1 METKTTRT
9 FLALAISGALSTPAF
24 ADVVLSQYVEGGS
37 FNKAIEIANTSNV
50 EVSLNGFQ
58 LAKSTNGGGSWTQT
72 LSLDGKTIAANDVL
86 VISHPSANAAIQ
98 AVTDENNGSVV
109 NFNGDDPVAL
119 LNSDNSVHDI
129 IGVMGDVDF
138 AKDKTLVRNSDS
150 LTPSSTYVA
159 SQWTVLGKDNIEGLG
174 ELDGGTPPVVFNCTV
189 DGRAP
194 SFTSIQ
200 EIQGEGAT
208 SPFINGYP
216 YITDDEYFVRGVVS
230 AVTTGLTKGFY
241 LQAETDDSNPNTS
254 EGLFVYTGETSI
266 NLQPGDVVCARGKVQ
281 EFYNLTQLKVE
292 DGNYVK
298 QSETTAPE
306 AVAMQIAESDANFD
320 ETLER
325 YEGMLVKTSQE
336 LDMRVTRTFGFDY
349 AARRNNMV
357 LAQGRPNMQPNQNN
371 VAGSDEAKAQAEE
384 NAHRRLFVESDAK
397 APSGVIP
404 YYPDFGRTDVD
415 QDGST
420 EDYIRIDDTVVGLE
434 GVVSYSFGDYR
445 LIATNTL
452 NDDNFVHNDPRTE
465 KPKLKRGGDLRI
477 ATFNVLNYFNSPQ
490 GGDQNPRGQN
500 RGANKPGE
508 FEVQQAKI
516 VDAILRLDADIIGL
530 MEIENNG
537 FGQGAAIRQL
547 VEELNKNIDKKH
559 KQYQFV
565 SLDTNEDGT
574 IDEMDYVGTD
584 AITTGVIYRSA
595 KVKLKKTRV
604 IPMPRQDAP
613 PVLDDDGKVIEDG
626 KNFQRDSF
634 APTFKVKG
642 TKEKITI
649 AVNHFKSKGS
659 KCWEDAAPVDQGGQG
674 GVDVDKQG
682 SCEAFRVAAAVALGD
697 AMKEIKGHKVI
708 LGDLNAYGK
717 EDPLLVLTDYSQEK
731 YGKEIKAAR
740 NTFIGDSE
748 QFGDAGA
755 VINQNYGYINAVE
768 MKHPNSWSYSF
779 NDEVGALDHL
789 LISKSL
795 KKKVVDATDW
805 HINGGESTL
814 FDYNNEFKGDFPKY
828 EDHFRSSD
836 HDPAVLDLNMRGAS
850 VGFAGLMA
858 LFGLGLWRRRK

>member
-1 METKTTRT
+1 
-9 FLALAISGALSTPAF
+9 
-24 ADVVLSQYVEGGS
+24 
-37 FNKAIEIANTSNV
+37 
-50 EVSLNGFQ
+50 
-58 LAKSTNGGGSWTQT
+58 
-72 LSLDGKTIAANDVL
+72 L
-86 VISHPSANAAIQ
+86 V
-98 AVTDENNGSVV
+98 
-109 NFNGDDPVAL
+109 
-119 LNSDNSVHDI
+119 
-129 IGVMGDVDF
+129 
-138 AKDKTLVRNSDS
+138 
-150 LTPSSTYVA
+150 
-159 SQWTVLGKDNIEGLG
+159 
-174 ELDGGTPPVVFNCTV
+174 
-189 DGRAP
+189 
-194 SFTSIQ
+194 
-200 EIQGEGAT
+200 
-208 SPFINGYP
+208 
-216 YITDDEYFVRGVVS
+216 
-230 AVTTGLTKGFY
+230 
-241 LQAETDDSNPNTS
+241 SNPNTS

-306 AVAMQIAESDANFD
+306 AVAMQIAESDATFD

-336 LDMRVTRTFGFDY
+336 PDMRVTRTFGFDY

-371 VAGSDEAKAQAEE
+371 VAGSDDAKAQAEE

-397 APSGVIP
+397 APNGVIP

-434 GVVSYSFGDYR
+434 GVISYSFGDYR

-452 NDDNFVHNDPRTE
+452 NSDNFVHNDPRTE

-490 GGDQNPRGQN
+490 GGDQNPRVQN

-508 FEVQQAKI
+508 FEVQQDKI
-516 VDAILRLDADIIGL
+516 VDAILRLDADTIGL

-595 KVKLKKTRV
+595 KVKPKKTRV

-613 PVLDDDGKVIEDG
+613 PVLDDDGK
-626 KNFQRDSF
+626 NFQRDSF

-642 TKEKITI
+642 TK
-649 AVNHFKSKGS
+649 
-659 KCWEDAAPVDQGGQG
+659 CWEDAAPVDQGGQD

-697 AMKEIKGHKVI
+697 AMKEIKG
-708 LGDLNAYGK
+708 
-717 EDPLLVLTDYSQEK
+717 
-731 YGKEIKAAR
+731 
-740 NTFIGDSE
+740 
-748 QFGDAGA
+748 
-755 VINQNYGYINAVE
+755 
-768 MKHPNSWSYSF
+768 
-779 NDEVGALDHL
+779 
-789 LISKSL
+789 
-795 KKKVVDATDW
+795 
-805 HINGGESTL
+805 
-814 FDYNNEFKGDFPKY
+814 DFPKY

-850 VGFAGLMA
+850 IGFAGLMA